1 MLDSKSQRLGG
12 SRPCPLPPEICT
24 WICPQDPPNSFIC
37 ICAQFHL
44 ESRQLVQTQQ
54 DGALVVSS
62 FNCSDHDFSR
72 LASMLRPDLL
82 IDDDVLDQLLSKRL
96 EVDPGALRERENVV
110 LNKANLALVPAST
123 RIVAESLLEGI
134 VDLLEEAEVPLD
146 ELFIRR
152 GKSVSKSRGIGKDRY
167 KRKDSHSPT
176 PA

>member
-1 MLDSKSQRLGG
+1 
-12 SRPCPLPPEICT
+12 
-24 WICPQDPPNSFIC
+24 
-37 ICAQFHL
+37 
-44 ESRQLVQTQQ
+44 
-54 DGALVVSS
+54 
-62 FNCSDHDFSR
+62 
-72 LASMLRPDLL
+72 MLRPDLL

-134 VDLLEEAEVPLD
+134 VDFLEEAEVPLD

-152 GKSVSKSRGIGKDRY
+152 GNQLERAEVGKDKHR
-167 KRKDSHSPT
+167 RKDSHSPN